1 MGISDFTIAGATI
14 RTWRANYRQ
23 SLAELKDK
31 HGDAYDPEVHHV
43 TTPDPANVSFEN
55 SAVGNIGFCG
65 LSDA

>member
-43 TTPDPANVSFEN
+43 TAPDPAKVFFEN
-55 SAVGNIGFCG
+55 
-65 LSDA
+65 